1 MLFCFTGIDK
11 PDSLD
16 TRLANRDA
24 HLKHWGDAGVVKAGG
39 PFATDDGATM
49 NGSMLII
56 DVADRA
62 AAEKLVEND
71 PYNKAGLFQRIEIRA
86 WKWVINPPK
95 A

>member
-1 MLFCFTGIDK
+1 
-11 PDSLD
+11 
-16 TRLANRDA
+16 
-24 HLKHWGDAGVVKAGG
+24 
-39 PFATDDGATM
+39 
-49 NGSMLII
+49 MLII